1 MTPPQTPLH
10 HHAGL
15 PDPQL
20 GYLGASLFCLS
31 PNKGPRYPPTRAG
44 LRAQPQDLGPEAGGL
59 VPLLPPSK
67 SPSNLLRPLLVSS
80 FLLLFLSRYKT
91 DSDQLW

>member
-1 MTPPQTPLH
+1 M
-10 HHAGL
+10 
-15 PDPQL
+15 PQL

-31 PNKGPRYPPTRAG
+31 PNKGPHYLPTRAG
-44 LRAQPQDLGPEAGGL
+44 LRAQPQDLGLEAGEL
-59 VPLLPPSK
+59 TPFLPPSK
-67 SPSNLLRPLLVSS
+67 SPSNLLTPLPVSS